1 MSIKFLWS
9 FVFACILFNCGNAQA
24 NLNNY
29 GCNVLNG
36 SYSSIYNNSPSYFIW
51 PASTSMSDDD
61 YLSEATN
68 IGFNFTY
75 NGQVYTQFK
84 ASINGFI
91 TFNTAAEATY
101 ENTTTNEIGQY
112 SNDPWQFYQNNG
124 SLNVLAPF
132 YTDLKMTTYI
142 ENNNSDVN
150 SVLFYKLSGTAPN
163 RTLDIEWKDL
173 VYGENGVANFR
184 IRLYEGS
191 NNIYFI
197 VGNYT
202 MEAVEFENGSLYPIM
217 GINGPSI
224 VTSLQPASSEV
235 LNLVHEEP
243 YEFSHAI
250 TQTRTSNDLTDKIFV
265 YSINGGSN
273 CSSAVSLSNLQFT
286 DVNHTDITGK
296 FNKNNNNNYTYYV
309 VRTSTNQ
316 EPSYNYN
323 TSEGEYQFSGT
334 TVYRGQDTVFNDAG
348 LSPNTTY
355 YYWVTYTNSYNC
367 EANRPFFKTPV
378 LSGSATTLNCTGSS
392 GIFNIGPGGSFT
404 TLTAYINAVQNTGLG
419 GPVTLE
425 LLPTYNPASETYP
438 INFSN
443 LIPCSDN
450 PNNQILIRP
459 KSTVT
464 SNITFSAA
472 NASTILKLDNIAYV
486 TFDGRPGG
494 SGTNKYFTF
503 QNTDTLG
510 SALQLLQ
517 NSHDNVFKYCN
528 FISVNRLLTEGT
540 IEFNNLCNT
549 CYESGPHD
557 NTIDF
562 CEVYSGATTAVNA
575 IYSKGAQDT
584 MSTTPVFS
592 NINNNIKN
600 CNIRDYF
607 SASKN
612 SNGVHLD
619 KGNSNWTL
627 FKNSFYQTIA
637 RSYTSTIAGTH
648 RDIYIN
654 SGFGYTI
661 KANNIGGTAS
671 LTGGSKMELSGL
683 MNYHAVDILQYV
695 REIINSSNRVIQVHE
710 YGNTRIDS
718 NFIQNIKVNTTREI
732 RMMYL
737 QKGNFDIGN
746 EDANYFGGLSSS
758 DSIVFNGHSGYNSYV
773 IHIQDI
779 KLLNCIN
786 NNFHRIRSNNSSYMH
801 IIYHYYSTPYNSF
814 SSASI
819 LIQHNNFNQILANVT
834 RLYGIR
840 INTIVQG
847 SIIDNILQLENVKN
861 SGGLYGISVLN
872 GNFIIYN
879 NQLFNF
885 RGGQNITGIEGGG
898 QVLNNSIYDFS
909 SSTGG
914 YITGIDDNLTGISRI
929 ANNNIHTFVHSHIS
943 NSASIC
949 GIKGYRANIENN
961 SIRLGFDANGNPS
974 TFLTQYKGLEFGS
987 NPVRYNSIYIGG
999 SENSTS
1005 YSIGATMNNPNPN
1018 FNNNIIVNER
1028 SNAGVGRSTAI
1039 AFYDIQ
1045 SSVFN
1050 RSNTGIN
1057 NNIYY
1062 TQGVGTYFATSN
1074 GNGATYTF
1082 GDWQEHYKQ
1091 DDKSGFYDPNFLL
1104 PNGASWNGNLHLNSP
1119 TPAEGMAEPQ
1129 EETEYDF
1136 DGQLRNTLSPDA
1148 GMDEGNFT
1156 SVDVVGPEITYT
1168 KLSAQCGTG
1177 DRTFTANIKDK
1188 TGIYTT
1194 GAKRPRVYYK
1204 KNAGAYF
1211 DRVGTLQSGD
1221 LNNGT
1226 WSFTIQAAD
1235 MGGLANNDV
1244 VYYFI
1249 VAQDTSTQLNLFSKP
1264 AGADGSETNVL
1275 TDFPNSPNSYFIST
1289 ASPMSGSYDIGTG
1302 QTFTTLKN
1310 AFTAYNN
1317 GCIADDVTFFLKDSI
1332 YNITS
1337 DTLKYNATASENGKL
1352 SIRPTKT
1359 NTVITGNSS
1368 TASLIFQSTQFITL
1382 DGSFNG
1388 IIYDECSE
1396 TQGNRNLTIKN
1407 INNGTNAAVVLFTD
1421 EVLLKSIN
1429 YCALKNTFVFGNNNQ
1444 TKTGVLMKET
1454 NSTNKSSDITV
1465 HNNGI
1470 GACQIGIDVNSTSTS
1485 NYIEN
1490 INITKNDLNY
1500 STPNNVKQ
1508 YGIVTNYVSNCN
1520 ITGNKIDHIRRNDT
1534 KDVAAILAGYPSTAT
1549 LTATSFGSTNG
1560 FVNSSIKNN
1569 IIDSVIQTNT
1579 ASAIGILISTSDNSY
1594 SNIVANNMISHVM
1607 ANSISNDISAGILC
1621 SQTNSLPHYKIVNNT
1636 IHMQGVLEGSTPANA
1651 YSTCFGYNV
1660 ANSPNIE
1667 LKNNI
1672 FINTQRGNAGATMRF
1687 TSLGTYE
1694 SIINSNFTS
1703 DNNDLFANGAGPGTY
1718 AIATTNGF
1726 TSGFIK
1732 TTLLDW
1738 QNFSG
1743 RDSFSHNF
1751 IPEFKDHNDLHLMA
1765 GNVNSLLDNS
1775 GIVFEEVGAD
1785 ADCELRSESIPD
1797 IGADEF
1803 ISCIYNNATDIAGV
1817 QGQTIT
1823 TIQDVSKNV
1832 VFYYNCEPMVTV
1844 IPFGPNPISKN
1855 VSTKLTL
1862 SDTSLFYG
1870 TRPLGRRYFDIE
1882 PSIAPNVSTGKV
1894 ILYFKQADFD
1904 IYNQTNGNYLELPK
1918 DKNDTLG
1925 MKNLRILQM
1934 HGTTVNNDPN
1944 GYSGA
1949 TVELD
1954 PAKTSLVWSNK
1965 LQAWIVTLNVYGFS
1979 GFYLSSAAPIC
1990 RTSNIQLTS
1999 NIIGFTYKWQVNTG
2013 SGYTDLTNGGV
2024 YSGVSNDTLTIASP
2038 PTSYRGYK
2046 YKCVVNNVL
2055 NGQENELLFSLIWK
2069 GTSNVNWGTTANW
2082 GCSSLPDE
2090 FTDVLIDTGTPFSPQ
2105 VNIANAKART
2115 LKVTSGAN
2123 LQINASR
2130 QLRVSKN

>member
-1 MSIKFLWS
+1 MSIKYLWS
-9 FVFACILFNCGNAQA
+9 FVFACVLFICGNAQD

-29 GCNVLNG
+29 GCNVIDG
-36 SYSSIYNNSPSYFIW
+36 SYSSIFNNSPSYFIW
-51 PASTSMSDDD
+51 PSGTSVSDDD

-84 ASINGFI
+84 ASVNGFI

-112 SNDPWQFYQNNG
+112 SNDPWQFYQSNG
-124 SLNVLAPF
+124 TLNVLAPF

-150 SVLFYKLSGTAPN
+150 SVLFYKLNGTAPN

-173 VYGENGVANFR
+173 IYGENGVANFR
-184 IRLYEGS
+184 VRLFEGS
-191 NNIYFI
+191 NNIYFMI
-197 VGNYT
+197 GNYT
-202 MEAVEFENGSLYPIM
+202 MEAVEFENGSLFPIM

-224 VTSLQPASSEV
+224 ASSLQPASAEV
-235 LNLVHEEP
+235 LNLVHEVP

-250 TQTRTSNDLTDKIFV
+250 TQTRSSNGFSNKIFV
-265 YSINGGSN
+265 YSTNGGSN
-273 CSSAVSLSNLQFT
+273 CSSTVNLSNLQFT
-286 DVNHTDITGK
+286 DVNQTDLSGK
-296 FNKNNNNNYTYYV
+296 FNKNNNNNYIYYV
-309 VRTSTNQ
+309 VRTLTNQ
-316 EPSYNYN
+316 APTYEYNV
-323 TSEGEYQFSGT
+323 SEGEYQFSGT
-334 TVYRGQDTVFNDAG
+334 TVYRGMDTVFYDSG

-367 EANRPFFKTPV
+367 EANRPFLKTPA
-378 LSGSATTLNCTGSS
+378 LSASTTTLNCTGSS
-392 GIFNIGPGGSFT
+392 GIFNVGPGGSYT
-404 TLTAYINAVQNTGLG
+404 TLTAFINAVQSTGLG

-425 LLPTYNPASETYP
+425 LLPAYNPASETYP
-438 INFSN
+438 LNFSD

-450 PNNQILIRP
+450 ANNQILIRP

-528 FISVNRLLTEGT
+528 FISVNRLLTEAT
-540 IEFNNLCNT
+540 IEFNNLCST
-549 CYESGPHD
+549 CYDRGPHD
-557 NTIDF
+557 NTLDF
-562 CEVYSGATTAVNA
+562 CDIYSGATTAVNA

-584 MSTTPVFS
+584 ISTTPVFS
-592 NINNNIKN
+592 NIDNTIKN

-607 SASKN
+607 SANKN
-612 SNGVHLD
+612 SNGIHLD
-619 KGNSNWTL
+619 KGSSNWTL
-627 FKNSFYQTIA
+627 FKNSFYQTVA
-637 RSYTSTIAGTH
+637 RSYTSATVSTH

-654 SGFGYTI
+654 SGFGYII
-661 KANNIGGTAS
+661 KGNNIGGTAS
-671 LTGGSKMELSGL
+671 QATGSKMELSGI
-683 MNYHAVDILQYV
+683 MNYQSVDIWQYV
-695 REIINSSNRVIQVHE
+695 REIMNSFNNVIDVYEFGSTHL
-710 YGNTRIDS
+710 DS

-737 QKGNFDIGN
+737 QKGNYDIGN
-746 EDANYFGGLSSS
+746 EDANYFGGPSSS
-758 DSIVFNGHSGYNSYV
+758 DSIVINGASNYNLYMLY
-773 IHIQDI
+773 IQDI
-779 KLLNCIN
+779 ELANCVN
-786 NNFHRIRSNNSSYMH
+786 NNFQKIKSNNSSNMFL
-801 IIYHYYSTPYNSF
+801 INHYYTSSYNIYNST
-814 SSASI
+814 SL
-819 LIQHNNFNQILANVT
+819 LIQRNNFTQISANAT
-834 RLYGIR
+834 QLYAVK
-840 INTIVQG
+840 INSNAQG
-847 SIIDNILQLENVKN
+847 SVIENVLQLENIKN
-861 SGGLYGISVLN
+861 GGGLTGISVSN
-872 GNFIIYN
+872 SNFLIYN
-879 NQLFNF
+879 NQLFTF
-885 RGGQNITGIEGGG
+885 RGKQNITGIEGGG
-898 QVLNNSIYDFS
+898 QILNNLLYDFS
-909 SSTGG
+909 SSSANF
-914 YITGIDDNLTGISRI
+914 ITGINDYSGSVSKI
-929 ANNNIHTFVHSHIS
+929 ANNKIHSFVHSNIS
-943 NSASIC
+943 NSASIY
-949 GIKGYRANIENN
+949 GIKSYRANIESND
-961 SIRLGFDANGNPS
+961 IRFGFDFNGFPN
-974 TFLTQYKGLEFGS
+974 TFITQYKALEFG
-987 NPVRYNSIYIGG
+987 NNLVTYNSVYIGG
-999 SENSTS
+999 SENSSS
-1005 YSIGATMNNPNPN
+1005 YSIGAVMNNIKPN
-1018 FNNNIIVNER
+1018 FKNNIIVNVR
-1028 SNAGVGRSTAI
+1028 SNAGIGRSTAI
-1039 AFYDIQ
+1039 AFNDSQYSIFDRN
-1045 SSVFN
+1045 SS
-1050 RSNTGIN
+1050 GIN

-1062 TQGVGTYFATSN
+1062 TQGVGTYFSTSN
-1074 GNGATYTF
+1074 GNGATFTF
-1082 GDWQEHYKQ
+1082 GDWQEFYKQ

-1104 PNGASWNGNLHLNSP
+1104 PNGASWNGNLHLNNP

-1136 DGQLRNTLSPDA
+1136 DGQLRNDITPDA

-1235 MGGLANNDV
+1235 MGGLANNDI

-1249 VAQDTSTQLNLFSKP
+1249 VAQDTSTQLNLFSNP
-1264 AGADGSETNVL
+1264 VGADGSETNVL
-1275 TDFPNSPNSYFIST
+1275 TDFPNSPNSYLIST
-1289 ASPMSGSYDIGTG
+1289 ATPLAGDYNVGVG
-1302 QTFTTLKN
+1302 QTFTTIKN

-1332 YNITS
+1332 YNITT
-1337 DTLKYNATASENGKL
+1337 DTLKFNATASETGKL

-1359 NTVITGNSS
+1359 NTVITGNSAIA
-1368 TASLIFQSTQFITL
+1368 TLVFQSTQYITL

-1388 IIYDECSE
+1388 IVYDECNA
-1396 TQGNRNLTIKN
+1396 TQGNRHLTVKN
-1407 INNGTNAAVVLFTD
+1407 INNGTNAVVILFTD
-1421 EVLLKSIN
+1421 EVILKSIN
-1429 YCALKNTFVFGNNNQ
+1429 FCSVRNTLIFGNNNQ
-1444 TKTGVLMKET
+1444 TKTGVLAKET
-1454 NSTNKSSDITV
+1454 NNTNKSSDISI

-1490 INITKNDLNY
+1490 IDITKNDLNF
-1500 STPNNVKQ
+1500 SSPNNVKQ
-1508 YGIVTNYVSNCN
+1508 YGIVTNFVSNCN
-1520 ITGNKIDHIRRNDT
+1520 ISGNEIDHIRRSDT
-1534 KDVAAILAGYPSTAT
+1534 KDVAAILAGFISTAS
-1549 LTATSFGSTNG
+1549 LTGSTAGSTNG
-1560 FVNSSIKNN
+1560 FINSSIKNN

-1579 ASAIGILISTSDNSY
+1579 ASAIGIFISTSDNSY
-1594 SNIVANNMISHVM
+1594 SNLVANNMISHVM
-1607 ANSISNDISAGILC
+1607 ANSISNDVCAGILC
-1621 SQTNSLPHYKIVNNT
+1621 HQLNSVPFYRIVNNT
-1636 IHMQGVLEGSTPANA
+1636 IHMQGVIEGSTPANG
-1651 YSTCFGYNV
+1651 YSTCFGYNT

-1672 FINTQRGNAGATMRF
+1672 FINTQKGNAGATMRF
-1687 TSLGTYE
+1687 TSIGTLE
-1694 SIINSNFTS
+1694 SIISSGFVS
-1703 DNNDLFANGAGPGTY
+1703 DNNDLYAGAAGPGTY
-1718 AIATTNGF
+1718 AIASSNGF
-1726 TSGFIK
+1726 VSGTLR
-1732 TTLLDW
+1732 TTLQDW

-1743 RDSFSHNF
+1743 KDSFSFNF
-1751 IPEFKDHNDLHLMA
+1751 IPVFNDHNDLHLMVSP
-1765 GNVNSLLDNS
+1765 VNGLLDNN
-1775 GIVFEEVGAD
+1775 GVVLEGVEVD
-1785 ADCELRSESIPD
+1785 ADCELRSGSIPD

-1803 ISCIYNNATDIAGV
+1803 ISCIFNNATEIAGV

-1823 TIQDVSKNV
+1823 TTQDVSKNV
-1832 VFYYNCEPMVTV
+1832 VFYYDCEPMATV
-1844 IPFGPNPISKN
+1844 IPFGPFPVSKN
-1855 VSTKLTL
+1855 VRTRLTL

-1870 TRPLGRRYFDIE
+1870 TRPLGRRYFNIE
-1882 PSIAPNVSTGKV
+1882 PSIFPNVSTGFV
-1894 ILYFKQADFD
+1894 VLYFKQADFD
-1904 IYNQTNGNYLELPK
+1904 AYNQVNGNYLELPK
-1918 DKNDTLG
+1918 DKYDTLG

-1954 PAKTSLVWSNK
+1954 PAKTALVWNNK
-1965 LQAWIVTLNVYGFS
+1965 LKAWIVTLNVYGFS
-1979 GFYLSSAAPIC
+1979 GFYLSSAAPVC
-1990 RTSNIQLTS
+1990 RTSDIMLTS
-1999 NIIGFTYKWQVNTG
+1999 NIIGNTYKWQVNTG

-2024 YSGVSNDTLTIASP
+2024 YDGVSNDTLTIASP

-2046 YKCVVNNVL
+2046 YRCVVNNAF

-2069 GTSNVNWGTTANW
+2069 GTSNVNWGNTANW

-2090 FTDVLIDTGTPFSPQ
+2090 FTDVLIESGTPFSPQ
-2105 VNIANAKART
+2105 VNIAIAKART
-2115 LKVTSGAN
+2115 LKVTTGAN
-2123 LQINASR
+2123 LQVNASR